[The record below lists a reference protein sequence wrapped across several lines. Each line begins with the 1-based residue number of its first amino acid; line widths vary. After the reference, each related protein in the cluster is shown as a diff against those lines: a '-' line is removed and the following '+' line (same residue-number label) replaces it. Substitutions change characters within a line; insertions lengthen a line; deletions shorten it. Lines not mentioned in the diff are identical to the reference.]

1 MGRVIAGRYELAAL
15 LGQGGMG
22 QVWTAYDQRL
32 DRRVAVKLL
41 RPDRVGSERPRR
53 RRSCGA
59 ASCASAG

>member
-1 MGRVIAGRYELAAL
+1 MNGRVIAGRYQLATI

-41 RPDRVGSERPRR
+41 RPDRVAGPPGSERRR
-53 RRSCGA
+53 A
-59 ASCASAG
+59 APPVRA